1 MKSFKFFKSELI
13 DQAIVFDEALTP
25 NQRFKRKIHFARS
38 KPKRVAALRRN
49 KMRSVPTGGN
59 EALRQQSRRKFLQ
72 SLKLR
77 VRKDLSASKLQKQ
90 SPGQKQQIE
99 KLVDRLK
106 KNPAQQAKMKAFT
119 RPGGKMYRDLIAKR
133 KERIKKMREK
143 K

>member
-1 MKSFKFFKSELI
+1 MKTFKFFRSE
-13 DQAIVFDEALTP
+13 IVENILDFDEALTP

-49 KMRSVPTGGN
+49 KMRSIPTGGN
-59 EALRQQSRRKFLQ
+59 EALRKQSRRKFLQ

-77 VRKDLSASKLQKQ
+77 VRKDLYASKLQKQ
-90 SPGQKQQIE
+90 SHGQKQQIE
-99 KLVDRLK
+99 KLFDRLK